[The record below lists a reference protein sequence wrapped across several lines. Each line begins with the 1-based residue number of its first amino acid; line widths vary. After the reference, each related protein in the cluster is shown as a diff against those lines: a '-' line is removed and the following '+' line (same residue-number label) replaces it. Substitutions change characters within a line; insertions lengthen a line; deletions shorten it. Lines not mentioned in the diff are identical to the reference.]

1 MVNKVFPKS
10 GDFENL
16 FDIIYER
23 VLTLIKHSTLFLLG
37 RQKYWKQSEAVFLK
51 VNLKDFGEIFDI
63 PGNCKRKKIKIKV
76 ILNFKEKIYCCEI
89 SEASFTFLMRL
100 VVTPKVTN
108 SSSKKKKLNTNIQ
121 KTLN

>member
-1 MVNKVFPKS
+1 M
-10 GDFENL
+10 
-16 FDIIYER
+16 
-23 VLTLIKHSTLFLLG
+23 
-37 RQKYWKQSEAVFLK
+37 
-51 VNLKDFGEIFDI
+51 
-63 PGNCKRKKIKIKV
+63 KV

>member
-37 RQKYWKQSEAVFLK
+37 RQKYWK
-51 VNLKDFGEIFDI
+51 
-63 PGNCKRKKIKIKV
+63 
-76 ILNFKEKIYCCEI
+76 
-89 SEASFTFLMRL
+89 
-100 VVTPKVTN
+100 
-108 SSSKKKKLNTNIQ
+108 
-121 KTLN
+121 